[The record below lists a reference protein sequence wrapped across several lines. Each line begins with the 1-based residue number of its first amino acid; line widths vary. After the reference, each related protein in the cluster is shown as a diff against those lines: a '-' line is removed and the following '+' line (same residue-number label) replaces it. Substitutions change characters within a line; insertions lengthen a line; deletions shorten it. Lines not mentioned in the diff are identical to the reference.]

1 MMTQEQALAQQNA
14 TAEAD
19 NATERKAPLVGSVEN
34 IPGALT
40 QGTVSASDMIQGIQ
54 SAGMIQGAPAAGM
67 IQGVPSA
74 GMVQGVPSAGMMQ
87 QMSVGGGVD
96 PTGIPGVQP
105 QFMTAYD
112 YHWPL
117 KEAAHEVVDYLMEQ
131 PECKTEEGAFVFTKH
146 VDYCFVDPKTQQRV
160 LKPANPY
167 IERQMN
173 LTRIKENVLK
183 GTSSAYP
190 RGKSPPYTTETF
202 ERDLLLVFS
211 NAKKM
216 PYNDMNRQ
224 ERVYSM
230 TDVLNQKM
238 IEKWVEVKA
247 RVCREKGMPEP
258 GSFPPPYLEEPVDQS
273 FSQTIYPNA
282 AAMQQQPMYQQQAMQ
297 QQQPMYGMQQQ
308 FMGYQPQMMPQQGQM
323 VSQQGQMVSQQVQM
337 MPQQAQMMPQQGQ
350 MASQQM
356 QGGMDAGQFNVVVP
370 PPPPPESMLQQMM
383 VDYPQAGNGIMQQM
397 PMGQTLPVPSETSE
411 LVGDKRLRV
420 EGESGEAAQENK
432 SSAVANNAGGVTQV
446 GEMGEQVLKK
456 RRMEEAKTSPET
468 VPTVAE

>member
-1 MMTQEQALAQQNA
+1 
-14 TAEAD
+14 
-19 NATERKAPLVGSVEN
+19 
-34 IPGALT
+34 
-40 QGTVSASDMIQGIQ
+40 
-54 SAGMIQGAPAAGM
+54 
-67 IQGVPSA
+67 
-74 GMVQGVPSAGMMQ
+74 
-87 QMSVGGGVD
+87 
-96 PTGIPGVQP
+96 
-105 QFMTAYD
+105 
-112 YHWPL
+112 
-117 KEAAHEVVDYLMEQ
+117 
-131 PECKTEEGAFVFTKH
+131 
-146 VDYCFVDPKTQQRV
+146 
-160 LKPANPY
+160 
-167 IERQMN
+167 
-173 LTRIKENVLK
+173 
-183 GTSSAYP
+183 
-190 RGKSPPYTTETF
+190 
-202 ERDLLLVFS
+202 
-211 NAKKM
+211 
-216 PYNDMNRQ
+216 
-224 ERVYSM
+224 
-230 TDVLNQKM
+230 
-238 IEKWVEVKA
+238 
-247 RVCREKGMPEP
+247 MPEP

-308 FMGYQPQMMPQQGQM
+308 FMGYQPQMMP
-323 VSQQGQMVSQQVQM
+323 QQGQMVSQQVQM

-446 GEMGEQVLKK
+446 GDKRLRVEGESGEAAQENKSSAVANNAGGVTQVGEIGEQVLKK